1 MNADAAPG
9 SAAGLPARPDRLAR
23 MAAVVGRLLP
33 HDGRRETAVPFLSLL
48 RSSQPTPV
56 TRGVLKPS
64 CCVILQG
71 RKRVHLATDVLDYGP
86 GQYLAVSVDLPAA
99 GHVLSATPEQPY
111 LLLNIEI
118 DPAELAAVVL
128 EARLDL
134 NDGAQPVRGAF
145 VGACD
150 AALQE
155 ALCRLLE
162 LLDAAHQGEAPPREA
177 AFLAVGL
184 KREIIYRLLTGAHG
198 RQLYQNVVLDQQDRG
213 ISKAIAWLKE
223 RYNQPVLVEELAQAT
238 HMSVSTLHHRF
249 KAVTAMGPMQYQKQL
264 RLQQARALLLNGDTD
279 AATAAYQVGYESPS
293 QFSREYRR
301 LFGAPP
307 MRDIKKLRPEV

>member
-1 MNADAAPG
+1 MEGHAAP
-9 SAAGLPARPDRLAR
+9 LRR
-23 MAAVVGRLLP
+23 MIAIVGRLLP
-33 HDGRRETAVPFLSLL
+33 HDGRAETAVPFLSLL

-71 RKRVHLATDVLDYGP
+71 HKRVHLASEALDYGP
-86 GQYLAVSVDLPAA
+86 GQYLAVSVDLPAS
-99 GHVLSATPEQPY
+99 GHVVNATPQQPY
-111 LLLNIEI
+111 LLLNIAF
-118 DPAELAAVVL
+118 DPAEIAAVVL
-128 EARLDL
+128 EAGIDMQ
-134 NDGAQPVRGAF
+134 DGAQPVRGAF
-145 VGACD
+145 VGTCD

-155 ALCRLLE
+155 ALCKLVC
-162 LLDAAHQGEAPPREA
+162 LLDAPDAPPQEA

-223 RYNQPVLVEELAQAT
+223 RYNQPVLVEDLAQAT
-238 HMSVSTLHHRF
+238 NMSVSTLHHRF
-249 KAVTAMGPMQYQKQL
+249 KAVTTMGPMQYQKQL

-307 MRDIKKLRPEV
+307 MQDVKKLRAAP

>member
-1 MNADAAPG
+1 MAGTAAP
-9 SAAGLPARPDRLAR
+9 LLDR
-23 MAAVVGRLLP
+23 MIAVVARLLP
-33 HDGRRETAVPFLSLL
+33 HDGRVETVVPYLSLL

-71 RKRVHLATDVLDYGP
+71 TKRVHLATEVLDYGP
-86 GQYLAVSVDLPAA
+86 GQYLAVSVDMPAS
-99 GHVLSATPEQPY
+99 GHVVNATPEQPY
-111 LLLNIEI
+111 LLLNIEF
-118 DPAELAAVVL
+118 DPAEIAAVVL
-128 EARLDL
+128 EAQIDMH
-134 NDGAQPVRGAF
+134 DGAQPVRGAF
-145 VGACD
+145 VGDTD

-155 ALCRLLE
+155 ALCKLVL
-162 LLDAAHQGEAPPREA
+162 LLDARDAPPQEA

-184 KREIIYRLLTGAHG
+184 KREIIYRLLTGPHG

-238 HMSVSTLHHRF
+238 NMSVSTLHHRF
-249 KAVTAMGPMQYQKQL
+249 KAVTTMGPMQYQKQL
-264 RLQQARALLLNGDTD
+264 RLQQARTLLLNGDTD
-279 AATAAYQVGYESPS
+279 AATAAYRVGYESQS

-307 MRDIKKLRPEV
+307 MQDVKRLRSAV